1 MSIAIQMD
9 IAQPLPLYIN
19 CLVLT
24 SSSKIS
30 DKTMRAIFAILTTL
44 LLFLQANASAL
55 FRLNTED
62 DFLDTVD
69 TQMLV
74 KGSDGGSLK
83 DLAAR
88 YREVKL
94 PSGNVLLGPPKFPGS
109 IIAGIE
115 QAYCTASL
123 SAFNAT
129 CANAC
134 GCMLVVT
141 S

>member
-1 MSIAIQMD
+1 
-9 IAQPLPLYIN
+9 
-19 CLVLT
+19 
-24 SSSKIS
+24 
-30 DKTMRAIFAILTTL
+30 MRAIFAILTTFL
-44 LLFLQANASAL
+44 LLQANANAL

-62 DFLDTVD
+62 DFLDAVD

-74 KGSDGGSLK
+74 KGADGGSLK

-88 YREVKL
+88 YQEVKL
-94 PSGNVLLGPPKFPGS
+94 SSENVLLGPPKFPGS

-115 QAYCTASL
+115 RAYCTASL

-134 GCMLVVT
+134 GCMFVAT